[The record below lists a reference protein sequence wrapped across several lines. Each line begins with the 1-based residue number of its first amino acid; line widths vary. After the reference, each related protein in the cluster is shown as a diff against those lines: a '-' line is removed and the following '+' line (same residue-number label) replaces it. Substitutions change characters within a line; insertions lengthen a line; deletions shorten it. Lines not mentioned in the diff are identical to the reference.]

1 MTDHRP
7 WWEGTLTA
15 VAGIAAATLA
25 IELLKGAAP
34 VVSLGV
40 LYVLPVLLVAVRS
53 GVRLGIATA
62 VASMLAYNWFH
73 LPPVHRF
80 TLADSRHWASVAVL
94 LVVAVVAARIA
105 EAGRRQARRAEQ
117 ARREADLIADL
128 ARAVLGADQVAASLP
143 VAADRLRGHL
153 GVGVRIAVGGPLPPG
168 AGGPLAVP
176 LDGPQGTVGWLLLA
190 SPLERDDGVALRE
203 RIVPALGALL
213 AAGIER
219 QRLADDAVE
228 AETLRRSD
236 EVKTTLL
243 RTVSHDLRTPLTQIG
258 TAAAA
263 LRSPSLEDE
272 ERAELATGIEEG
284 TIRLAAMIDKLL
296 DLSRLEA
303 GAAEPH
309 AEVVPLDDLVR
320 DALEAVGPRA
330 ARVTLEV
337 ESPPPSVRADPVQ
350 IVRAVANLLENALL
364 HGRGGAAGDDERVL
378 VRVATRRGRAV
389 VRVVDR
395 GPGIEKGELESIFR
409 PFQRG
414 LSAGGAGSG
423 LGLAI
428 ARGFAE
434 ANGGTV
440 RAESYPG
447 QGAAFV
453 LELPP
458 EAEPAATRQD
468 VPVADEDET

>member
-1 MTDHRP
+1 MTDARP
-7 WWEGTLTA
+7 WWQDGLVA

-62 VASMLAYNWFH
+62 VASMLAYNWFL
-73 LPPVHRF
+73 LPPIHRF
-80 TLADSRHWASVAVL
+80 TLADSRHWAAVAVL
-94 LVVAVVAARIA
+94 LVVAVVGARIA
-105 EAGRRQARRAEQ
+105 EAGRRQARHAQRAQ
-117 ARREADLIADL
+117 READLIADL
-128 ARAVLGADQVAASLP
+128 ARAVLGADRVAASLP
-143 VAADRLRGHL
+143 VAAERLRAHL
-153 GVGVRIAVGGPLPPG
+153 GTGTRIAVGGAAPAG
-168 AGGPLAVP
+168 RGGPAVA
-176 LDGPQGTVGWLLLA
+176 LDGPTGTVGWLTLDE
-190 SPLERDDGVALRE
+190 PLPAGREAPLRE

-219 QRLADDAVE
+219 ERLADDAVA
-228 AETLRRSD
+228 AETVRRSD

-263 LRSPSLEDE
+263 LGSPSLEEDE
-272 ERAELATGIEEG
+272 RRELATGIEEG
-284 TIRLAAMIDKLL
+284 TARLAAMIDKLL

-303 GAAEPH
+303 GAAEPQRQ
-309 AEVVPLDDLVR
+309 AVPLDDLVR
-320 DALEAVGPRA
+320 DALEAVGGRA

-337 ESPPPSVRADPVQ
+337 EHPPPTVRVDPVQ
-350 IVRAVANLLENALL
+350 LVRAIANLLENAFL
-364 HGRGGAAGDDERVL
+364 HGGGDEAPVL
-378 VRVATRRGRAV
+378 VRVAGRRGRAV

-395 GPGIEKGELESIFR
+395 GPGIERAQLDAIFR

-414 LSAGGAGSG
+414 RGAGGAGSG

-434 ANGGTV
+434 ANGGTL

-458 EAEPAATRQD
+458 DAAADATRED
-468 VPVADEDET
+468 VAVPAEDPQP